1 MALKITFINA
11 GYGDAVFIEA
21 GEGQKPFRIFIDG
34 GSGEEA
40 EYKETGTGRVRAGF
54 YLRRLGVSE
63 IDLFI
68 ITHIHEDHV
77 CGIEPFIMDG
87 LKVRELWAPWIVPPR
102 LWGVFPD
109 AGPGLSGS
117 CEKFLAALNSYNRMF
132 EKLSRSGCLVR
143 QMTGPRKSCPVAD
156 DLFVDVLS
164 PSKTMAGEAASGL
177 EALYRAEGKETF
189 ISRLEALDRRMND
202 FSQVLRFTHGNR
214 RILLPGDAC
223 PSEAAM
229 AAWKKDMLE
238 AEVLKLSHHGQR
250 DSISAAFIRAVMP
263 KTIVTCVSSD
273 RRYNSACPKV
283 YECIQRVTAEQRLAP
298 RFIFTERMGLKPYEV
313 YDDNHSAVTL
323 VLDHGIRY
331 DFSLLTAEAFPH
343 PAPYCRE

>member
-21 GEGQKPFRIFIDG
+21 GDSRKPFRIFIDG

-40 EYKETGTGRVRAGF
+40 EYKETGTGRIRAGL

-63 IDLFI
+63 IDLLI
-68 ITHIHEDHV
+68 LTHIHEDHV

-87 LKVRELWAPWIVPPR
+87 LRVRELWAPWIVPSR
-102 LWGVFPD
+102 LRGVFP
-109 AGPGLSGS
+109 GGGMGLSGS
-117 CEKFLAALNSYNRMF
+117 GGKFLAALNSYNRIF

-143 QMTGPRKSCPVAD
+143 QMTGPRKGCRIAD
-156 DLFVDVLS
+156 GLFVDVLS
-164 PSKTMAGEAASGL
+164 PSETMAGEAASSL

-202 FSQVLRFTHGNR
+202 FSQVLRFTQGNR

-229 AAWKKDMLE
+229 AVWKKELLE
-238 AEVLKLSHHGQR
+238 ADVLKLPHHGQR

-263 KTIVTCVSSD
+263 KTVVTCVSSD
-273 RRYNSACPKV
+273 RRYNSACPEV
-283 YECIQRVTAEQRLAP
+283 YECIRRVTAEQRLVP
-298 RFIFTERMGLKPYEV
+298 QFIFSEKMDLKPYES
-313 YDDNHSAVTL
+313 YDENHSAVTL
-323 VLDHGIRY
+323 ALDHGIRY
-331 DFSLLTAEAFPH
+331 DFSLL
-343 PAPYCRE
+343 